1 MFRNREIQKIARHT
15 NRLPTRAAILS
26 CAQNTSQ
33 PNRHRLNRVTRIGAL
48 SNEKSA
54 THGRG
59 SRRAVRGMYGHNL
72 EQNLRPRNVQ
82 FQVGKKPQ
90 NRPKRGSKNAR
101 RSLRTCAPMPVDE
114 PGRLA
119 NASREITAIRK
130 MRRDRN
136 MEDIAIAFRALERA
150 VATARLR

>member
-1 MFRNREIQKIARHT
+1 
-15 NRLPTRAAILS
+15 
-26 CAQNTSQ
+26 
-33 PNRHRLNRVTRIGAL
+33 
-48 SNEKSA
+48 
-54 THGRG
+54 
-59 SRRAVRGMYGHNL
+59 
-72 EQNLRPRNVQ
+72 
-82 FQVGKKPQ
+82 
-90 NRPKRGSKNAR
+90 
-101 RSLRTCAPMPVDE
+101 MPVDE